1 MPQHAEE
8 RFESL
13 ALTYRQ
19 VARAANISERMVR
32 ALVRRGNLAVVRI
45 GRSVRVP
52 RREVFRLCGLEERSH
67 NSASGGLDSEEL

>member
-1 MPQHAEE
+1 MSEHYKH

-32 ALVRRGNLAVVRI
+32 KLVRRGSLTVVRI
-45 GRSVRVP
+45 GKSVRVP
-52 RREVFRLCGLEERSH
+52 RTEVMRLCGITETLSRSDRQEPL
-67 NSASGGLDSEEL
+67 A